1 MKRTLGVIPARMASS
16 RFPGKPL
23 KKILE
28 IPMLAHCYERAL
40 ISGAC
45 DNLVIATPDQEIIA
59 WANLYNIPSVLTS
72 HKHQRAA
79 DRAKEALEI
88 LSHEGDCFDFIL
100 LLQGDEPQM
109 LPDDI
114 INLKNAFTGIEY
126 EAVNLLFPISK
137 NDLEDLNVVKA
148 VVKKNLDI
156 KFFSRTHVPNN
167 CLSGFRQLG
176 MIGFTNRALLH
187 YADLSPTP
195 LEKVESIDMM
205 RFLENDFSIQGVLSS
220 SPILGVD
227 NPKDIAKV
235 ESMMKNDH
243 FVRLYKNKYI

>member
-59 WANLYNIPSVLTS
+59 WANLHDIPSVLTS
-72 HKHQRAA
+72 HKHQRAT
-79 DRAKEALEI
+79 DRAKETLEI
-88 LSHEGDCFDFIL
+88 LSREGDCFDFIL

-114 INLKNAFTGIEY
+114 INLKNAFTGKEY

-148 VVKKNLDI
+148 VVKKDLDI

-195 LEKVESIDMM
+195 LEVVESIDMM
-205 RFLENDFSIQGVLSS
+205 RILENGYKVKMIKMSNKSLA
-220 SPILGVD
+220 VD
-227 NPKDIAKV
+227 NKEDLEKAKIYL
-235 ESMMKNDH
+235 K
-243 FVRLYKNKYI
+243 YKKL